1 MLTGLIM
8 IKFLYLPFSPSRG
21 TGQTALSTTPS
32 TWHVCCRT
40 LSDFQRLAADC
51 NYDEEGMRRLVEVR
65 GKLIGIDIKTGWF
78 WPLHWNKWNRQIQ
91 LLSNIIILTFTIKL
105 EGLLLFSRRRA
116 PGTSQQLQPHRPP
129 PGTSPIEGRS
139 SCDDHE
145 EFGPR
150 ERFVQRY
157 ALHRGVHCAK
167 LSTSQDQRSDFA

>member
-1 MLTGLIM
+1 MYAAGL
-8 IKFLYLPFSPSRG
+8 
-21 TGQTALSTTPS
+21 
-32 TWHVCCRT
+32 CRT
-40 LSDFQRLAADC
+40 SSASRPTATTTKKHAPPGGSKG
-51 NYDEEGMRRLVEVR
+51 E
-65 GKLIGIDIKTGWF
+65 LIGIDIKTGWF